1 MKSILFEIINWPVKV
16 IFLIKLAKLL
26 RDDPEKA
33 ARYADYYEK
42 YMAPPLK
49 PFNLDIR
56 DDI

>member
-1 MKSILFEIINWPVKV
+1 MKAIIFEIINFPVKV
-16 IFLIKLAKLL
+16 IFLTKLARLL

-33 ARYADYYEK
+33 ARFADYYEK